1 MIILIVDGSDSVRE
15 TLIRYLDLEKMFDL
29 IFEASTVKEAKRI
42 MNSIKIDIVLLDIQL
57 PDQSG
62 LEFVNYCNRQTFK
75 PLVIVCSNY
84 GQPQYKNVYE
94 KLSIDQF
101 FDKSS
106 ELLALKKYITKL
118 IKDKKKYYGS
128 LFMNKS
134 AYNETTRRLK

>member
-15 TLIRYLDLEKMFDL
+15 TLIRYLGLEKIFNL
-29 IFEASTVKEAKRI
+29 VFEASTVKEAKRI

-62 LEFVNYCNRQTFK
+62 LAFVNYCNRQTYK

-84 GQPQYKNVYE
+84 GLPQYKSVYE
-94 KLSIDQF
+94 KLAIDQF

-106 ELLALKKYITKL
+106 ELPALKKYINKL
-118 IKDKKKYYGS
+118 VKDKKKYYRS
-128 LFMNKS
+128 LYMNKREHK
-134 AYNETTRRLK
+134 ETTRRLK